1 VIFVENKWVQKPVY
15 IGGERERERERE
27 KKHAQFLGTAVAWK
41 DRALQRRRRLRED
54 SCVQSVRSCVRA
66 TTTKIRLRE
75 DNDGRQKKLQELHP

>member
-15 IGGERERERERE
+15 IGGERERE

>member
-1 VIFVENKWVQKPVY
+1 
-15 IGGERERERERE
+15 
-27 KKHAQFLGTAVAWK
+27 
-41 DRALQRRRRLRED
+41 LQRRRRLRED

>member
-1 VIFVENKWVQKPVY
+1 MGSKACLHRR
-15 IGGERERERERE
+15 RERERERE